1 MSLIPNKEFE
11 FDGDVIIEE
20 MQKFDASQFPDVLL
34 IKKRLQSQQTSKY
47 YLFDTIKNKDIY
59 VFPRDKYPLSGSFVG
74 LSNKMIYDSSKQIL
88 TYLTIYHNSPQIGG
102 NKILLEKIKLSY
114 QKFNFKTETLNTIEL
129 TYPNNNETYYLES
142 LPGTDY
148 LILFPSKPNRL
159 VIFDFKKLEIIMEFS
174 NKYLPFRHLRPQG
187 ILFLSDNQEVTIYDY
202 INNKE
207 LHKIVNRH
215 IPNQQGTKSHIRIDQ
230 KNEYYIIKD
239 GQNTTFYKFI
249 KEEDIPDENKCVICF
264 SRTQRKNVLV
274 PCGHTQFCSK
284 CAKENLENCP
294 LCRAKIEKVIKI
306 Y

>member
-1 MSLIPNKEFE
+1 M
-11 FDGDVIIEE
+11 
-20 MQKFDASQFPDVLL
+20 
-34 IKKRLQSQQTSKY
+34 
-47 YLFDTIKNKDIY
+47 FDTVKNKDIY
-59 VFPRDKYPLSGSFVG
+59 VFLRDNYPLSGTLQG
-74 LSNKMIYDSSKQIL
+74 LGNKMVYDASKQIL
-88 TYLTIYHNSPQIGG
+88 TYMTIYNNSPQQGE
-102 NKILLEKIKLSY
+102 NRILIEKFKLSY
-114 QKFNFKTETLNTIEL
+114 KKFNFKTETLNTMEVTYKVSNGSNYL
-129 TYPNNNETYYLES
+129 TYNLEN
-142 LPGTDY
+142 LPQTEY
-148 LILFPSKPNRL
+148 MILYPDKPERL
-159 VIFDFKKLEIIMEFS
+159 VIFDFKTLEIIMEFS